1 MDFVPP
7 SSDINVTPSSD
18 VDVVTPSSDIKDFVA
33 IAQLIAGAD
42 APPWLSEHL
51 RRWIG
56 SLFVNR
62 GVEQRQPTR
71 AEMRKILAGIETA
84 ATTLS
89 NALASPPVLE
99 FLGTQ
104 PLGPIRKREDLSR
117 DLADLA
123 SRAKRA
129 ADFQDSCDSGRRHE
143 SWARKGSSA
152 RHDFVP
158 CVLRPHCCRDVEAFS
173 RLLPLAQSKSRG
185 SCRSAMARGRRKH
198 AALGR
203 RAPQL
208 LALSLPESPRARRR
222 EIAGGIPATP
232 SRIRATME
240 IAVWCPRVGQLREEK
255 NPPPFGSIV
264 FHSNPQKYP
273 PWWSRSASASTDAV
287 GGRHDLDKS
296 HPQSIRCQSRRSKA
310 PG

>member
-18 VDVVTPSSDIKDFVA
+18 VNVVTPSSDIKDFVA

-129 ADFQDSCDSGRRHE
+129 ADFKILVTAEGVTKAGRGKALLPGTILSRAYCALIVAETWKHFHDSYPSRSLKAAAAAEALWRAAAGNMQHWGDEPLNCWRYHFQKAREHAAEKLRAEYRRHLLE
-143 SWARKGSSA
+143 SERLWKLLSG
-152 RHDFVP
+152 VP
-158 CVLRPHCCRDVEAFS
+158 
-173 RLLPLAQSKSRG
+173 G
-185 SCRSAMARGRRKH
+185 
-198 AALGR
+198 
-203 RAPQL
+203 
-208 LALSLPESPRARRR
+208 
-222 EIAGGIPATP
+222 
-232 SRIRATME
+232 
-240 IAVWCPRVGQLREEK
+240 
-255 NPPPFGSIV
+255 
-264 FHSNPQKYP
+264 
-273 PWWSRSASASTDAV
+273 
-287 GGRHDLDKS
+287 
-296 HPQSIRCQSRRSKA
+296 
-310 PG
+310 